1 MDIVGILDALRFAAD
16 KHRTQ
21 RRKDPGDTPF
31 INHVIEVAHVLAGVG
46 GVTDPEVLQA
56 ALLHDVVEDTD
67 TPAEEIEQHFGPRVR
82 RIVAEVTEDR
92 TLRRAERKALLVE
105 QAPNLSLEAR
115 QLRIADMIS
124 NLRSCRLGS
133 SPDWPLKVRREYVD
147 LSEKIFAGCRGIN
160 PALDELFLQTLTDTR
175 NRGL

>member
-1 MDIVGILDALRFAAD
+1 MDIVGILDALRLASE

-31 INHVIEVAHVLAGVG
+31 INHAIEVAHVLADVG

-67 TPAEEIEQHFGPRVR
+67 TPAEEVEQHFGSRVR
-82 RIVAEVTEDR
+82 RIVEEVTEDR
-92 TLRRAERKALLVE
+92 TLRRAERKARLVE
-105 QAPNLSLEAR
+105 ESANLSPEAK

-133 SPDWPLKVRREYVD
+133 SPDWPLKTRREYVD

-160 PALDELFLQTLTDTR
+160 PALDELFHQTLADAR
-175 NRGL
+175 SRGL